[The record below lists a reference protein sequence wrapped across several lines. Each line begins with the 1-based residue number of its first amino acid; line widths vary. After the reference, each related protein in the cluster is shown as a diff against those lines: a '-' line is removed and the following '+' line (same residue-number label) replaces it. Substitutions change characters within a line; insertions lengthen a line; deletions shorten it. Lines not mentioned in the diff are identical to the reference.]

1 MDKMVFNFSFWVK
14 LFNVFIWGVMVENG
28 VKDLV
33 GSGLNVIGVM
43 VILNI
48 GSFNMFIVVV
58 WSYKFGILLFM
69 YFDNF
74 GLIKFK
80 LVMN

>member
-1 MDKMVFNFSFWVK
+1 
-14 LFNVFIWGVMVENG
+14 MVENG

-58 WSYKFGILLFM
+58 
-69 YFDNF
+69 
-74 GLIKFK
+74 
-80 LVMN
+80 